1 VVELSHIDLA
11 GFETDLGLLPGGRIK
26 LVKSSQID
34 LNNLIRMPFGKAKYQ
49 TLSLTSPLNQTNH
62 LFISTNLVSYYS
74 VIFNRLYL
82 LFYVH
87 FKTKQKGSIIHILR
101 ENEISCTT
109 TLRSE
114 FSDGNLQVTSVCF
127 HPEVTDI
134 LLAGYGNGELR
145 LYHMNYCK

>member
-62 LFISTNLVSYYS
+62 LFISTNLVSHYS
-74 VIFNRLYL
+74 VIFIVYFL
-82 LFYVH
+82 
-87 FKTKQKGSIIHILR
+87 
-101 ENEISCTT
+101 ISC
-109 TLRSE
+109 S
-114 FSDGNLQVTSVCF
+114 F
-127 HPEVTDI
+127 
-134 LLAGYGNGELR
+134 
-145 LYHMNYCK
+145 

>member
-1 VVELSHIDLA
+1 MKNLTEEKHTDIIIFILKLIINKLGYELYN
-11 GFETDLGLLPGGRIK
+11 F
-26 LVKSSQID
+26 
-34 LNNLIRMPFGKAKYQ
+34 
-49 TLSLTSPLNQTNH
+49 
-62 LFISTNLVSYYS
+62 
-74 VIFNRLYL
+74 
-82 LFYVH
+82 H